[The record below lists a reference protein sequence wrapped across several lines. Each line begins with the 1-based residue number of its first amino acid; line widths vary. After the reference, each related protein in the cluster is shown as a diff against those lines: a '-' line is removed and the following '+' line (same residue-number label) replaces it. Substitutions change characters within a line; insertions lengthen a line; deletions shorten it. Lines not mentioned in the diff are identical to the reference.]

1 MLGLF
6 RRSAL
11 HQLRGFALVLLTL
24 GALVGCAGVPLT
36 PAPGPRVTAIAVID
50 RGWHTEIGLP
60 VGELTPPL
68 SLIAARFPGAK
79 VLTFGFGDRDFV
91 LGKHGHFADA
101 LGALL
106 PSPGLILVTALNT
119 SPEAAFGA
127 RDVVEL
133 PISRAGFAHIAHFI
147 GSGIAREKGEKPN
160 EAPAPYGPGP
170 YPGALFYAS
179 SVTYDAFNTCN
190 TWVASALRSGGI
202 PVRAAGVLF
211 ASQVMSEVR
220 RVRAQQ
226 GGAKPFG
233 QTAGAGATGTT
244 VVSERGGGGLLLLNE
259 RQPLSR
265 SGARST
271 KTDQRSRRITFLL
284 DHETSNR

>member
-1 MLGLF
+1 MLGPF
-6 RRSAL
+6 RLSAL
-11 HQLRGFALVLLTL
+11 HQARGFALVLL
-24 GALVGCAGVPLT
+24 ALAALAGCASVPLI
-36 PAPGPRVTAIAVID
+36 PAPGPRVTALTVID
-50 RGWHTEIGLP
+50 RGWHTEIGLQ
-60 VGELTPPL
+60 VAELTPPL

-91 LGKHGHFADA
+91 LGKHGRFSDA
-101 LGALL
+101 LAALL

-119 SPEAAFGA
+119 SAEAAFGA

-133 PISRAGFAHIAHFI
+133 PISRAGFARIAHFI
-147 GSGIAREKGEKPN
+147 GSGIARGKGAKPDA
-160 EAPAPYGPGP
+160 APSPYAPGP

-190 TWVASALRSGGI
+190 TWVVSALRAGGV
-202 PVRAAGVLF
+202 PVSAAGVLF
-211 ASQVMSEVR
+211 ASQAMSEVR

-233 QTAGAGATGTT
+233 QATGAGVAGATGTT

-259 RQPLSR
+259 RQPPSE
-265 SGARST
+265 SGAKSA

-284 DHETSNR
+284 NHE